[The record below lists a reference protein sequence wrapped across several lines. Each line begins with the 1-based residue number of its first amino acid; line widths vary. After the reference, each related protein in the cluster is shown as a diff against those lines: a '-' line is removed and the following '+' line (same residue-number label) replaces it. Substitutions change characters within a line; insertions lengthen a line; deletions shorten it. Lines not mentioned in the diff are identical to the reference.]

1 MGSSS
6 LAAQQGLEGLSL
18 SPSSTVGNSAWGTG
32 RNRVF
37 RPESS
42 SRRVGEAGNCVEC
55 VGSFGGFGFCLL
67 SLLPTWAY
75 LAFNIREKTQSF
87 GTSHSCGV
95 KCSPVIHLGSF
106 REMLE
111 KQVFA
116 IWCQKMSQHRE
127 HRLAERMVSGS
138 PGAPQG
144 GAGTLRA
151 CFRSPPGALPLRTL
165 LDTDPCCR
173 ATRLQPGFTR
183 PGQGLASVSLSVS
196 GLCRWFL
203 GPPSSCMS
211 SSSALV
217 IVRGLDFSWLLYHR
231 LCDPSNLSCCR
242 PCSTQSC
249 TFCRSRG
256 LCGASRQRHTAWS
269 SSSMH
274 WPVPTTTSGGSGR
287 PSVSGG
293 RAPEGSE
300 QSEWPLVP
308 WKPFPARGSFDYSGR
323 LLALSVCW
331 WGWGGGRVSLDSGLK
346 SRKFNLKQSKQNR
359 GCSGRLQGRSW
370 IFGLRTLA
378 GQQGL

>member
-1 MGSSS
+1 M
-6 LAAQQGLEGLSL
+6 
-18 SPSSTVGNSAWGTG
+18 
-32 RNRVF
+32 
-37 RPESS
+37 
-42 SRRVGEAGNCVEC
+42 EC
-55 VGSFGGFGFCLL
+55 VRSFGGFGFCLL

-75 LAFNIREKTQSF
+75 LALNIREKTQSF
-87 GTSHSCGV
+87 GTYHSCGV
-95 KCSPVIHLGSF
+95 KCSPVIHSF
-106 REMLE
+106 REVLE

-151 CFRSPPGALPLRTL
+151 CFRSPPGALPLRML

-217 IVRGLDFSWLLYHR
+217 IVRGLDFSWLPYRR
-231 LCDPSNLSCCR
+231 LCDPSSLSCHR
-242 PCSTQSC
+242 LCSMQSS
-249 TFCRSRG
+249 TFCRNHG
-256 LCGASRQRHTAWS
+256 PCGASRQRHTAWS

-300 QSEWPLVP
+300 QSEWLLVP
-308 WKPFPARGSFDYSGR
+308 WKPLPTQGSFDCSGR
-323 LLALSVCW
+323 LLALSVCR
-331 WGWGGGRVSLDSGLK
+331 GVGRWSCQPGFWS
-346 SRKFNLKQSKQNR
+346 
-359 GCSGRLQGRSW
+359 
-370 IFGLRTLA
+370 
-378 GQQGL
+378 